1 MRIVLVICGVLI
13 IAGCSGRMVEL
24 SETDYLHFID
34 GTINKEQ
41 VRDSILEGA
50 KYAGWEAKDQGN
62 STILAIYQIRIHTVH
77 VNIYYSDQLYRTSY
91 KTSIA
96 MKMNCSAGEK
106 GKGKYI
112 VSGIENCPG
121 DRPPHYINANYKTW
135 IDSLVAAIE
144 ISLAY
149 GEAEEEVNTKS
160 YDKNLWAMAL
170 VEAEGDEQQRKARYI
185 ELRADQLYS
194 EKVSSISKSKL
205 YKQPTVDT
213 DVSGTNITGTY
224 VSDIRGGW
232 AGILG
237 GNRKLKITFK
247 QSGKDII
254 GTDVNQKKIVTG
266 TRKEDTIKYKYDG
279 RGSHLFG
286 KWKISSDGTK
296 LEGTWN
302 TSRENGIWNLTKIK

>member
-1 MRIVLVICGVLI
+1 MTIKCFLKNIAILLTTLVITISCASSSKKIVTSYVSPTQYQSYSCDQLAQELVRLGQRKSDL
-13 IAGCSGRMVEL
+13 AGNLDKAASNDAGLTAV
-24 SETDYLHFID
+24 
-34 GTINKEQ
+34 
-41 VRDSILEGA
+41 SILLFWPAAFALGGNEA
-50 KYAGWEAKDQGN
+50 QEAEYARLKGQYDAVDESAIMMKCNINPAVASPGKSQSININNLGKN
-62 STILAIYQIRIHTVH
+62 SFE
-77 VNIYYSDQLYRTSY
+77 YYGQ
-91 KTSIA
+91 A
-96 MKMNCSAGEK
+96 EK
-106 GKGKYI
+106 
-112 VSGIENCPG
+112 
-121 DRPPHYINANYKTW
+121 
-135 IDSLVAAIE
+135 E
-144 ISLAY
+144 ISS
-149 GEAEEEVNTKS
+149 GT
-160 YDKNLWAMAL
+160 YDANLWARSL
-170 VEAEGDEQQRKARYI
+170 VEVAGEEQKRKAKYI
-185 ELRADQLYS
+185 ELRANQLYS

-213 DVSGTNITGTY
+213 EVSGTDISGTY

-279 RGSHLFG
+279 RGSYLTG